1 MVGFDPHRKYK
12 ASPLDY
18 VVIASAFVTI
28 ASLVAWAFLA

>member
-18 VVIASAFVTI
+18 VVITSAFI
-28 ASLVAWAFLA
+28 IIGALVAWAFLA